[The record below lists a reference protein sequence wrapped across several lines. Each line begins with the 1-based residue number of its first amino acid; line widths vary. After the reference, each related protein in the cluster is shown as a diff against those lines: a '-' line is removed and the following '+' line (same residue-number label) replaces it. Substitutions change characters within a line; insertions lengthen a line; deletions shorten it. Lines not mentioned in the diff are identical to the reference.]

1 MKTGPRCFVIQE
13 NNAVDYGD
21 AERYGDVVFMT
32 VDEFKPTRGSMINLQ
47 IIEQI
52 RNKLADFGG
61 DDFLILTGNP
71 TIIGFAFSVALS
83 KLKATEGLQ
92 ILQWDRM
99 STSYRPFT
107 FDYKP

>member
-1 MKTGPRCFVIQE
+1 VIQE
-13 NNAVDYGD
+13 NNAANYSD

-32 VDEFKPTRGSMINLQ
+32 VDEFKPNKGSLMNPR

-52 RNKLADFGG
+52 KQKLSDFTG

-71 TIIGFAFSVALS
+71 TIIGFAFAVALD
-83 KLKATEGLQ
+83 KLKPTEGLQ
-92 ILQWDRM
+92 VLQWDRM
-99 STSYRPFT
+99 SSSYRPFT